1 VTVSQFFRQKQLK
14 KGAEEFSEFFSLCP
28 APPPYLFVLFP
39 QVTEPYNSN
48 ARRALFAPFSILQK
62 IAKNSAL
69 LDSAPNVKAAFID
82 ILFNANTGA
91 KDTVGERKAAF
102 TFTRKKISQM
112 PRKF

>member
-1 VTVSQFFRQKQLK
+1 MST
-14 KGAEEFSEFFSLCP
+14 
-28 APPPYLFVLFP
+28 
-39 QVTEPYNSN
+39 TEGF

-69 LDSAPNVKAAFID
+69 LDSAPNVKAAFTD
-82 ILFNANTGA
+82 ILFNSNTGA

-112 PRKF
+112 PRKLMKKYQV